1 MASLDKTTCSN
12 ITGVLRLFAAP
23 DESDLTIEVEH
34 GASKELLR
42 DGFGS
47 LVPQAPRGTEPEGR
61 VRCHGISISYLS
73 EVERGLREPGL
84 KLLTRLAGLYNVDV
98 RDLVRCAGL
107 SDYAVPDP
115 RIDEEAEVGRAF
127 EYVMADPRFR
137 FGTRPSGPMSL
148 DAKRFIVEMYERFSG
163 KRFLD

>member
-1 MASLDKTTCSN
+1 MTQA
-12 ITGVLRLFAAP
+12 
-23 DESDLTIEVEH
+23 ESYYELEL
-34 GASKELLR
+34 GPLLR
-42 DGFGS
+42 KLREGLS
-47 LVPQAPRGTEPEGR
+47 LRDVYVAT
-61 VRCHGISISYLS
+61 GISISYLS
-73 EVERGLREPGL
+73 EVERGMREPGL

-107 SDYAVPDP
+107 TDDGVPDP

-127 EYVMADPRFR
+127 EYVLADPRFK

-163 KRFLD
+163 KRLLD

>member
-1 MASLDKTTCSN
+1 MAQ
-12 ITGVLRLFAAP
+12 A
-23 DESDLTIEVEH
+23 ESYYEMEL
-34 GASKELLR
+34 GPLLR
-42 DGFGS
+42 KLREGLS
-47 LVPQAPRGTEPEGR
+47 LRDVYVAT
-61 VRCHGISISYLS
+61 GISISYLS

-98 RDLVRCAGL
+98 RDLVKCAGL
-107 SDYAVPDP
+107 TDDGVPVP

-127 EYVMADPRFR
+127 EYVLADSRFK

-163 KRFLD
+163 KKLLD

>member
-1 MASLDKTTCSN
+1 MTQA
-12 ITGVLRLFAAP
+12 
-23 DESDLTIEVEH
+23 ESYYEMEL
-34 GASKELLR
+34 GALLR
-42 DGFGS
+42 KLREGLS
-47 LVPQAPRGTEPEGR
+47 LRDVYVAT
-61 VRCHGISISYLS
+61 GISISYLS

-107 SDYAVPDP
+107 TDDGVPDP

-127 EYVMADPRFR
+127 EYVLADPRFK

-163 KRFLD
+163 KRLLD